1 MFFHFTISSLDIA
14 IVLTTVVSFI
24 FAAKKAVSGKFGKKM
39 FAK

>member
-14 IVLTTVVSFI
+14 IIVTTVVSFL
-24 FAAKKAVSGKFGKKM
+24 FAAKKASGKFAKKM